1 MVPESVPSSGGAM
14 TVGQQIRQLREEKG
28 WSQAKLGVLSGT
40 GPSGISQIETGR
52 RNPSAATLQR
62 IAAPAPSEEQRA
74 YAEKLMAAG
83 VSESTARGVA
93 GLDHRPEEYWAA
105 LSETTGLGEALGRV
119 EQDREVRAR
128 LERIAERY
136 GVDLGRMS
144 RRRRAQLEQLVAAG
158 GEALETSL
166 AQLAP
171 DTLFIS
177 RERLTAL
184 LRAVEQGELSADK
197 ALEELTGVRA

>member
-1 MVPESVPSSGGAM
+1 
-14 TVGQQIRQLREEKG
+14 
-28 WSQAKLGVLSGT
+28 
-40 GPSGISQIETGR
+40 
-52 RNPSAATLQR
+52 
-62 IAAPAPSEEQRA
+62 
-74 YAEKLMAAG
+74 
-83 VSESTARGVA
+83 VSESMARGVA

-105 LSETTGLGEALGRV
+105 LSETTGLGEALGRA
-119 EQDREVRAR
+119 EQDREARAR

-158 GEALETSL
+158 GEALETSLAQTSL